1 MKTLYKIN
9 IVDDDDYYY
18 NSDVNATSIAS
29 HPYGVNGVYN
39 NVDVVAHPKNFI
51 TNNVVIPY
59 KKKFY
64 EWVKQHPINKD
75 DNPQRAQKVEG
86 EIRTEQEKISESNE
100 PKFVSAA
107 KKITS
112 PITTPGHKYFQY
124 GTMAKVN
131 SLIKKST
138 VAPEID
144 DILYPLKGLVDKPE
158 EQFQKIKNN
167 KDLVVTLP
175 DDYKKYNCSDDQLK
189 LIKDIAKVDHKIKAL
204 SKLMTDDVFDTK
216 YYNGQKISVSKK
228 ISNLNASR
236 KNVPDQDKDAYV
248 NVWMEIL
255 TVNDKIN
262 DNKQGIEADNKNI
275 EMKQKE
281 INALNEKLKYCVKG
295 KPDYIKLNSDISK
308 LKSEI
313 IQLNSD
319 ITMRKGKMSNLNGD
333 KRRLLVELT
342 KTGDYKI
349 DAGIIKAKKI
359 KGVNATNIDAD
370 VLYNITTNAQNDLKI
385 HNSNLKIGKLDVGNI
400 KRARNGEVDQI
411 LRSGMAQLS
420 SEKFSLMKQLQTT
433 ILKPQYENTID
444 IKNSRVMNSILRI
457 HKALKS
463 MDNNQVSLKNSNE
476 LYDAVYNTPI
486 EELRDNDMMRR
497 LRFAINWWEKTTS
510 STKVSEE

>member
-29 HPYGVNGVYN
+29 HPYGVNAVYN
-39 NVDVVAHPKNFI
+39 NANVVAHPKNFI
-51 TNNVVIPY
+51 TSNVVIPY

-64 EWVKQHPINKD
+64 EWVKKHPINKN
-75 DNPQRAQKVEG
+75 DNPQRTQKVEG
-86 EIRTEQEKISESNE
+86 EIRSEQEKTSKSNK
-100 PKFVSAA
+100 PKFVSE
-107 KKITS
+107 
-112 PITTPGHKYFQY
+112 
-124 GTMAKVN
+124 AKVN

-138 VAPEID
+138 VAPDVD

-175 DDYKKYNCSDDQLK
+175 DEYKKYNCSDDQLK

-236 KNVPDQDKDAYV
+236 KNLPDQDKDAYV
-248 NVWMEIL
+248 NAWKEIRA
-255 TVNDKIN
+255 VNDEIN

-281 INALNEKLKYCVKG
+281 INTLNERLKYCTKG
-295 KPDYIKLNSDISK
+295 EPDYVNLNSDISK

-359 KGVNATNIDAD
+359 KGVNATNIDPKG
-370 VLYNITTNAQNDLKI
+370 LHNITTNAQNDLKT
-385 HNSNLKIGKLDVGNI
+385 HNSNLKIKKLDVGNI
-400 KRARNGEVDQI
+400 KRALNGEVDQI

-420 SEKFSLMKQLQTT
+420 SEKISLMKQLQAT
-433 ILKPQYENTID
+433 ILKPKYENTIN
-444 IKNSRVMNSILRI
+444 IKNRHVMNSILRI

-497 LRFAINWWEKTTS
+497 LHFAINWWEKTTS